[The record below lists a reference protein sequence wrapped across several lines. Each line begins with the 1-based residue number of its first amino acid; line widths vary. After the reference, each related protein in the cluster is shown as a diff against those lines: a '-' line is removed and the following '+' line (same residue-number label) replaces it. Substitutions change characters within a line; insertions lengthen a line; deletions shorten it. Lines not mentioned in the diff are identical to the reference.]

1 MSIIITGS
9 TGELGRLVI
18 ADLLASGVPADQVT
32 AVARSEEKAADLVA
46 QGVRL
51 HLADYDRPETFATA
65 FQPEDRVLLISG
77 SDVGRRV
84 PQHAVVIDAAKA
96 AGVAQLAYTGILGGP
111 KADFLLAAE
120 HRETEQLI
128 LDSGLPYTFLRN
140 GWYSDGPAF
149 TADLPAIIERGAITN
164 SVVPGSRIATA
175 PRTDFAAAAAV
186 VLSTDGHLNQAYEL
200 SGDTAWTFEEFA
212 EEVSRQT
219 GKKVVHNSLSAA
231 EYKTLLLDN
240 GLPEVFADI
249 LVDVDA
255 AISRGALAATPGD
268 LSRLVGR
275 PTVPIADSIA
285 AAL

>member
-1 MSIIITGS
+1 MEEEHMSIIITGS

-96 AGVAQLAYTGILGGP
+96 AGEAQLAYTG
-111 KADFLLAAE
+111 
-120 HRETEQLI
+120 
-128 LDSGLPYTFLRN
+128 
-140 GWYSDGPAF
+140 
-149 TADLPAIIERGAITN
+149 
-164 SVVPGSRIATA
+164 
-175 PRTDFAAAAAV
+175 
-186 VLSTDGHLNQAYEL
+186 VLCTDGHLNQAYEL

>member
-1 MSIIITGS
+1 MEEEHMSIIITGS

-111 KADFLLAAE
+111 KAAFLLAAE
-120 HRETEQLI
+120 HRETEQLL
-128 LDSGLPYTFLRN
+128 LDSGLPYTFLRY

-149 TADLPAIIERGAITN
+149 TADLPANNKHNTN
-164 SVVPGSRIATA
+164 TNNDDPNNQNTTA
-175 PRTDFAAAAAV
+175 PR
-186 VLSTDGHLNQAYEL
+186 
-200 SGDTAWTFEEFA
+200 
-212 EEVSRQT
+212 
-219 GKKVVHNSLSAA
+219 
-231 EYKTLLLDN
+231 
-240 GLPEVFADI
+240 
-249 LVDVDA
+249 
-255 AISRGALAATPGD
+255 
-268 LSRLVGR
+268 
-275 PTVPIADSIA
+275 
-285 AAL
+285 